1 MKKGLKTTEFYVT
14 VITVLLAY
22 FADKI
27 GIQQDETAQLA
38 SAIGAG
44 VTAVVYIFSRTK
56 VKARSV
62 AVGDQVTYSP
72 DRKGGDN
79 G

>member
-1 MKKGLKTTEFYVT
+1 MKTGLKTTEFYVT
-14 VITVLLAY
+14 VITVLLAF

-27 GIQQDETAQLA
+27 GIQQGEAAQLA

-56 VKARSV
+56 VKAQSV
-62 AVGDQVTYSP
+62 AMWDQVNYSS
-72 DRKGGDN
+72 DREGGNN